1 MEIYDDTFTFT
12 YLPIM
17 QR

>member
-1 MEIYDDTFTFT
+1 MEIYDDMFIVSF
-12 YLPIM
+12 LPIM